1 MEHIPVL
8 LSELVD
14 SLNIKPDGIYVDM
27 TLGGGGHAKKV
38 LERLKTGMLI
48 GIDQDDFA
56 IKYANEILKDFDNKI
71 IIKNNYKYIKQ
82 ILEDLNIKKVDG
94 IYMDLGVS
102 SFQLDDYSRGFS
114 YNNNATIDMRMNK
127 ENEIDGKYVINNL
140 SEAEIYNILKNYGE
154 ERFAKNIAKNIIQYR
169 NKKQIETTF
178 ELVEIIKK
186 SIPKKNIDK
195 NPAKRTFQ
203 AIRIYVNDEL
213 NVLSN
218 ALDTSVDLLNKNGR
232 LSIITFHSLEDR
244 IVKNKFREFEN
255 PCTCPKNY
263 PCVCGKKSKGFI
275 VNKKIVIPTNDE
287 IIKNSRAKS
296 AKLRVFE
303 KT

>member
-27 TLGGGGHAKKV
+27 TLGGGGHAKKI

-140 SEAEIYNILKNYGE
+140 SEDEIYNILKNYGE

-218 ALDTSVDLLNKNGR
+218 VLDTSVDLLNKNGR

-275 VNKKIVIPTNDE
+275 VNKKIVVPTNDE